1 MTKTT
6 VLCKNVKWQLS
17 TFDYLIPYDVYVCFQ
32 QTLMSV
38 RLGIMGVRKH
48 ARTLEEDSS
57 VPVRQDCA
65 LLLMERTVKV

>member
-1 MTKTT
+1 MIC
-6 VLCKNVKWQLS
+6 L
-17 TFDYLIPYDVYVCFQ
+17 FFQ

-38 RLGIMGVRKH
+38 RSGIMGVRKH

>member
-1 MTKTT
+1 MIR
-6 VLCKNVKWQLS
+6 V
-17 TFDYLIPYDVYVCFQ
+17 FFQ

-38 RLGIMGVRKH
+38 RSGIMGVRKH

-57 VPVRQDCA
+57 VPVRQDYA